1 VDPVVSERPP
11 RRARGLT
18 TTTVH
23 ADSERNRTRAVVAPI
38 WQSATYR
45 RDTSDELVDA
55 ANTRAPEDFYGRWA
69 NPNNKQLEDLLSA
82 LEGAQGSV
90 AFASGMAAASA
101 AIVPWVSAGDHVVAS
116 RTLYGDTRN
125 LLERVLTRFGVRVTF
140 VQDTRV
146 ESYRDAIGHDT
157 RLVVLETPANPT
169 LDCVDLAE
177 VCSIA
182 RAVGARVVCDN
193 TFASPFNTRPLSLG
207 AHAVFHSA
215 TKYLAGHSDV
225 VAGVLSGDDPSVAR
239 AWDHLRT
246 EGGVLGPF
254 DAWLV
259 VRGIRTFAL
268 RMQRHNDNAL
278 AVARAL
284 EGHPSVSR
292 VHYPMLESHPS
303 HALATR
309 QMRGGGGVVSVELK
323 GGPDAA
329 RAWVSRM
336 ELFALAPSLGGV
348 ESLVM
353 YPSSLSR
360 MTDEQ
365 RARSGIAPGLVRL
378 AVGIEDADDLVDDL
392 LAALPA

>member
-1 VDPVVSERPP
+1 MDPVVSDKLIPAR
-11 RRARGLT
+11 RGLT
-18 TTTVH
+18 TTAVH
-23 ADSERNRTRAVVAPI
+23 ADSARNRTRAVVAPI

-45 RDTSDELVDA
+45 RDTAEELVDA

-69 NPNNKQLEDLLSA
+69 NPNNKQLEDLVSA
-82 LEGAQGSV
+82 LEGAEGSV

-101 AIVPWVSAGDHVVAS
+101 AIVPWVSAGDHIVAS

-140 VQDTRV
+140 APDARV
-146 ESYRDAIGHDT
+146 ESYRDVIEPDT
-157 RLVVLETPANPT
+157 KLVVLETPANPT
-169 LDCVDLAE
+169 LECVNIAE
-177 VCSIA
+177 VSSIA

-193 TFASPFNTRPLSLG
+193 TFASPFNTRPLALG

-225 VAGVLSGDDPSVAR
+225 VAGVLSGDDPAVAR

-259 VRGIRTFAL
+259 VRGIRTFGL
-268 RMQRHNDNAL
+268 RMERHNANAL

-284 EGHPSVSR
+284 EGRPGVAR
-292 VHYPMLESHPS
+292 VHYPLLESHPS
-303 HALATR
+303 HALAQR
-309 QMRGGGGVVSVELK
+309 QMRGGGGVVSVELD

-336 ELFALAPSLGGV
+336 QLFALAPSLGGV

-360 MTDEQ
+360 MTDAQ
-365 RARSGIAPGLVRL
+365 RAQSGIAPGLVRL
-378 AVGIEDADDLVDDL
+378 AVGIEDADDLVEDL
-392 LAALPA
+392 LSALPG